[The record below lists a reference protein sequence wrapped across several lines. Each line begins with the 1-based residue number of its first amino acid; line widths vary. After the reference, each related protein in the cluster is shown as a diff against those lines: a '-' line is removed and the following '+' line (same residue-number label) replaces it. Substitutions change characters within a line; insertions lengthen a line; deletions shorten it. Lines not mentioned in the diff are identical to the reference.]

1 MDSRATACDLCR
13 LRKVRC
19 DKSVPCFN
27 CRQSS
32 QDCTFTGAGQ
42 KPKVPRQRVHVSLQY
57 EEKIDL
63 LDKRLANI
71 ESLLLKQQQ
80 SAAST
85 QCSCSGLTPEKA
97 PLEVPLSVK
106 DTPHV
111 ATDYDAGDEAPP
123 VEGPSSLRF
132 QMAATR
138 RLTESAAIELGTSC
152 YVNAVA
158 SAHRVVGSQSPA
170 GSSQRHLAQKPVTYR
185 NMPLPPIA
193 AVVGVLR
200 QLKDNPPS
208 SFFVLRCFLPC
219 SDFIDLCRNVYFS
232 VDDYTAIDFII
243 VNSGLHSLFTEYFCP
258 PSVGQSE
265 PRKQSLAWGAMCRNA
280 LTAAV
285 ATIDA
290 GLSAKAK
297 NVQALILGTT
307 HAIEM
312 AKPWLAWR
320 LICFAAQ
327 LCMAAGFHDESL
339 IVADDESTRNVKALL
354 FWHVYGLE
362 KSIALRVGRAS
373 MIRDSDIDI
382 PKGLNLVC
390 LPRLWDKVV
399 PFWVKNASIHSKIY
413 DLLYSR
419 SAQLVSQEDLSERA
433 DSLLADLK
441 LIEPVNLVNS
451 RISSA
456 NGTEPTTKL
465 DDVLAISAKVMYYT
479 TGTLICRARTS
490 RASVPSFSPD
500 CLAYA
505 RSTIDAHLECVPL
518 MSGDLHIVNLYL
530 HWRLLQ
536 TPFIPL
542 LVVFCHIVE
551 TQDSSDA
558 QRLKCFADS
567 LEQGADLSPSAKDFY
582 DITRQLYMIAEKH
595 IQTSSEQDWASVPSL
610 STLGLTQFYPA
621 NAMAGNYHL
630 AAEHGQ
636 SNQDMEM
643 MFGGEQVMGFF

>member
-441 LIEPVNLVNS
+441 LIEPVNLVC
-451 RISSA
+451 R
-456 NGTEPTTKL
+456 TVELVTQFKY
-465 DDVLAISAKVMYYT
+465 DDGNVQ
-479 TGTLICRARTS
+479 
-490 RASVPSFSPD
+490 
-500 CLAYA
+500 
-505 RSTIDAHLECVPL
+505 
-518 MSGDLHIVNLYL
+518 SGQLKDFLCQ
-530 HWRLLQ
+530 WRLLQ

>member
-1 MDSRATACDLCR
+1 MRRSIILGAQVSAS
-13 LRKVRC
+13 VRC
-19 DKSVPCFN
+19 DRSAPCFN

-85 QCSCSGLTPEKA
+85 QCSCSGLTPEK
-97 PLEVPLSVK
+97 PLSEVPLSVK
-106 DTPHV
+106 DTAHV
-111 ATDYDAGDEAPP
+111 ATEYDAADEAPP

-138 RLTESAAIELGTSC
+138 RLTESAAIELGASC

-193 AVVGVLR
+193 AVISVLR
-200 QLKDNPPS
+200 QLK
-208 SFFVLRCFLPC
+208 
-219 SDFIDLCRNVYFS
+219 
-232 VDDYTAIDFII
+232 
-243 VNSGLHSLFTEYFCP
+243 VNSGLHYLFTEYFCP

-265 PRKQSLAWGAMCRNA
+265 LRKQSLAWGAMCRNA

-285 ATIDA
+285 ATINA

-339 IVADDESTRNVKALL
+339 IVADDESTRNAKALL

-362 KSIALRVGRAS
+362 KTLALRVGRAS
-373 MIRDSDIDI
+373 MIGDSDIDI

-399 PFWVKNASIHSKIY
+399 PFWVSNASVHSKIY

-419 SAQLVSQEDLSERA
+419 SAQLVSQEDLSDRA
-433 DSLLADLK
+433 DGLLADLK

-451 RISSA
+451 TIVSA
-456 NGTEPTTKL
+456 NDTEPTTKL
-465 DDVLAISAKVMYYT
+465 EDVLAISAKVMYYT

-505 RSTIDAHLECVPL
+505 RATIDAHLECVPL
-518 MSGDLHIVNLYL
+518 MSGDLHIMNLYL
-530 HWRLLQ
+530 H
-536 TPFIPL
+536 
-542 LVVFCHIVE
+542 C
-551 TQDSSDA
+551 
-558 QRLKCFADS
+558 

-595 IQTSSEQDWASVPSL
+595 IETSSEQDWASVPSL

-621 NAMAGNYHL
+621 NAMGGNYQL
-630 AAEHGQ
+630 AAEHVQ